1 MFSSCSQHP
10 KHVILVYHYNI
21 PHFETVTMFHF
32 WQKTPSGRMLSAPG
46 IQKAQHTSRNPPI
59 SPATWSPNHQYLDA
73 HPWNQRHP
81 QENRI
86 PITDT
91 FWYLYTCR
99 YRVRGGCWY
108 PLQVVVLF
116 PGNELQT
123 VAATAVRSN
132 HTPQRTTK
140 AADLPF
146 APIFGTH
153 LARRVSLTCAAQT
166 YAA

>member
-91 FWYLYTCR
+91 FWYQMQGEGWMLVSIAGCR
-99 YRVRGGCWY
+99 SVPGKWTPNCGGNSSAIKSHTPTDHKGCWS
-108 PLQVVVLF
+108 
-116 PGNELQT
+116 
-123 VAATAVRSN
+123 AVCTNIWDTS
-132 HTPQRTTK
+132 
-140 AADLPF
+140 
-146 APIFGTH
+146 
-153 LARRVSLTCAAQT
+153 C
-166 YAA
+166 